1 MNNAVAKDL
10 ALLKKDQDRS
20 KKLVYINNFLAKIF
34 GTLSLSAFQSNSMVA
49 ASISAPPFSSP
60 QWHESPNG
68 QVFGT
73 NCVLTC
79 DGFRNTMHKDRD
91 ETLYSLGFWGIV
103 EKTDR
108 LITHQERLNLLKLNE
123 DPQFHCNALGV
134 KFHVGNVT
142 VKLDS
147 ADVVTMV
154 FNSQIYH
161 QTTHPDKK
169 LNHSGFGRNFTR
181 CATSTQISKTVAV
194 ALRKIAS
201 FRGDL
206 SDEEWRIVKGDF
218 GKDYDYEVE
227 QKKKFLS

>member
-1 MNNAVAKDL
+1 MVAKDL

-20 KKLVYINNFLAKIF
+20 KKLVYINNFLAEIF
-34 GTLSLSAFQSNSMVA
+34 ATLSLSAFQSNSMVA
-49 ASISAPPFSSP
+49 ASISAPAFSSP

-103 EKTDR
+103 EEKTGR
-108 LITHQERLNLLKLNE
+108 LITHQERLNLLKLNK
-123 DPQFHCNALGV
+123 DPQFHCNALGA

-142 VKLDS
+142 VELDS

-161 QTTHPDKK
+161 QTTHPT
-169 LNHSGFGRNFTR
+169 NQSTQSGFGRNFTR

-206 SDEEWRIVKGDF
+206 SEAEWRIVKGDY
-218 GKDYDYEVE
+218 GKDYDHEVD
-227 QKKKFLS
+227 QKKKSLS